1 MISMFSLS
9 AALNMNIV
17 VGTHVVVVVLSSSGL
32 GLLLVDRLNN
42 AIVTMRSL
50 NFVVMS
56 ILPAFAVVIV
66 IVIVEAVCVCGK
78 WEDILILLLL
88 PTSFYLPED

>member
-9 AALNMNIV
+9 TALNMNIA
-17 VGTHVVVVVLSSSGL
+17 VGTRVVVVVLSSSGL

-42 AIVTMRSL
+42 AIVNMRSL

-56 ILPAFAVVIV
+56 ILPVFA

-78 WEDILILLLL
+78 TFYYFYFIL
-88 PTSFYLPED
+88 PT

>member
-9 AALNMNIV
+9 TALNMNIA
-17 VGTHVVVVVLSSSGL
+17 VGTRVVVVVLSSSGL

-56 ILPAFAVVIV
+56 ILPAFA

-78 WEDILILLLL
+78 
-88 PTSFYLPED
+88 TFYPGA

>member
-9 AALNMNIV
+9 TALNMNIA
-17 VGTHVVVVVLSSSGL
+17 VGARVVVVVLSSSGL

-56 ILPAFAVVIV
+56 ILPVFA

-78 WEDILILLLL
+78 TFYYFYFIL
-88 PTSFYLPED
+88 PT

>member
-9 AALNMNIV
+9 TALNMNIA
-17 VGTHVVVVVLSSSGL
+17 VGTRVVVVVVVLSSSGL

-42 AIVTMRSL
+42 AIVNMRSL

-56 ILPAFAVVIV
+56 ILPVFA

-78 WEDILILLLL
+78 TFYYFYFIL
-88 PTSFYLPED
+88 PT

>member
-9 AALNMNIV
+9 TALNMNIA
-17 VGTHVVVVVLSSSGL
+17 VGTRGVVVVLSSSGL

-50 NFVVMS
+50 NFAVMS
-56 ILPAFAVVIV
+56 ILQ
-66 IVIVEAVCVCGK
+66 
-78 WEDILILLLL
+78 LSL
-88 PTSFYLPED
+88 TTH